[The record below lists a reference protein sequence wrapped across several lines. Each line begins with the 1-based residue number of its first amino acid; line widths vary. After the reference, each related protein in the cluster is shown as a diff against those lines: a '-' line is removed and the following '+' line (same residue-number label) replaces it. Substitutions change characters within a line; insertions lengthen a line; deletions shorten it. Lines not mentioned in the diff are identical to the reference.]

1 MNYNISK
8 EPIVIQEV
16 IDKVVSRNAG
26 AVTTFIGTVREMTK
40 GKKTLFLIYEA
51 YEPMA
56 IKKLEQIGSEI
67 KERWPDAET
76 AITHRVGKLE
86 ITDIAV
92 VIAVS
97 THTEMM
103 HMRQTG
109 MRLKELKKSSRFG
122 KKNTGKMG
130 RHGSETS
137 WKPFHIQQGNRK
149 RRILMINVL
158 LFAQLKDELGK
169 ETVTI
174 EGNGMS
180 VAQLKGKMKVDFQLE
195 GLETVMT
202 AVNEEFADD
211 DTILSDGDTVAFIP
225 PVSGG

>member
-76 AITHRVGKLE
+76 AITH
-86 ITDIAV
+86 
-92 VIAVS
+92 
-97 THTEMM
+97 
-103 HMRQTG
+103 
-109 MRLKELKKSSRFG
+109 
-122 KKNTGKMG
+122 
-130 RHGSETS
+130 
-137 WKPFHIQQGNRK
+137 
-149 RRILMINVL
+149 
-158 LFAQLKDELGK
+158 
-169 ETVTI
+169 
-174 EGNGMS
+174 
-180 VAQLKGKMKVDFQLE
+180 
-195 GLETVMT
+195 
-202 AVNEEFADD
+202 
-211 DTILSDGDTVAFIP
+211 
-225 PVSGG
+225 